1 MRAQRKA
8 SEQTNWTRGLFTVS
22 NRSAG
27 TDLAFPEYR
36 LREFPRS
43 IFYRYELLGPIDES
57 RLRKDVG
64 KPPPRDTN
72 AELEADAVAEL
83 GQEAVLY
90 S

>member
-1 MRAQRKA
+1 MLAQRKA

-43 IFYRYELLGPIDES
+43 IFYRYERAQACEG
-57 RLRKDVG
+57 DV
-64 KPPPRDTN
+64 TN
-72 AELEADAVAEL
+72 FW
-83 GQEAVLY
+83 
-90 S
+90 